1 MKENFDQENI
11 RLGNAYENA
20 AKKWRHQFIK
30 RVHQKKPRKIS
41 VC

>member
-1 MKENFDQENI
+1 MKEKLAQENI
-11 RLGNAYENA
+11 KSGNAHKNA

-30 RVHQKKPRKIS
+30 RVKQKKPTKIS